1 MIFLLEDIDNQ
12 THPWAEVITE
22 LTAEIFEYMVTT
34 GAV

>member
-22 LTAEIFEYMVTT
+22 LIAELFEIVMST